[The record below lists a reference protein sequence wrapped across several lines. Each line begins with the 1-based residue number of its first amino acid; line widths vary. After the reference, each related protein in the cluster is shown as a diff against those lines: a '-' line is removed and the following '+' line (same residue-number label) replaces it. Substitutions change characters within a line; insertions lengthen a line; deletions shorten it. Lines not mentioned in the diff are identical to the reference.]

1 MIIAVDGPSAAGK
14 GTLARGIAEH
24 YGFHFL
30 DTGALYRMAGLMMLR
45 TRTDFSDV
53 ARAAEF
59 ARNLNVADFND
70 AELRSEVVGS
80 AASKAAA
87 IPEVRAAL
95 LKFQR
100 DFAMRKPGAVLDGR
114 DIGTVI
120 CPEADVKFF
129 ITASVEA
136 RSLRRFK
143 ELQGLGLP
151 ASLEAVTADIKAR
164 DARDSTRSTAPT
176 KAAADAVV
184 VDTSDMSVDEA
195 LKLVLAQ
202 VKAKTGL

>member
-14 GTLARGIAEH
+14 GTLARGISAH

-30 DTGALYRMAGLMMLR
+30 DTGALYRMVGLQMLR
-45 TRTDFSDV
+45 TQTNFSDV
-53 ARAAEF
+53 AEATEF
-59 ARNLNVADFND
+59 ARSLNVADFQD
-70 AELRSEVVGS
+70 SELRDEVVGS
-80 AASKAAA
+80 AASKVAA
-87 IPEVRAAL
+87 IPEVRLAL

-120 CPEADVKFF
+120 CPDADVKFF

-151 ASLEAVTADIKAR
+151 ANIEAVTADIKAR
-164 DARDSTRSTAPT
+164 DTRDATRSTAPT
-176 KAAADAVV
+176 AAAADAIV
-184 VDTSDMSVDEA
+184 VDTSELGVDEA
-195 LKLVLAQ
+195 LEVVLAAIE
-202 VKAKTGL
+202 VRKGI

>member
-14 GTLARGIAEH
+14 GTLARGIAQH

-30 DTGALYRMAGLMMLR
+30 DTGSLYRIVGLMMLR
-45 TRTDFSDV
+45 TQTDFSDV
-53 ARAAEF
+53 AKASEIAGD
-59 ARNLNVADFND
+59 LNVTDFDD
-70 AELRSEVVGS
+70 AELRSETVGS
-80 AASKAAA
+80 AASKVAV

-100 DFAMRKPGAVLDGR
+100 DFAKRKPGAVLDGR

-120 CPEADVKFF
+120 CPDADMKFF

-143 ELQGLGLP
+143 ELQGLSV
-151 ASLEAVTADIKAR
+151 AATLEEVTADIKAR
-164 DARDSTRSTAPT
+164 DARDASRSTAPT
-176 KAAADAVV
+176 KAAADAIV
-184 VDTSDMSVDEA
+184 VDTSDLGVNEA
-195 LKLVLAQ
+195 LRLVLAAI
-202 VKAKTGL
+202 KAKTGL